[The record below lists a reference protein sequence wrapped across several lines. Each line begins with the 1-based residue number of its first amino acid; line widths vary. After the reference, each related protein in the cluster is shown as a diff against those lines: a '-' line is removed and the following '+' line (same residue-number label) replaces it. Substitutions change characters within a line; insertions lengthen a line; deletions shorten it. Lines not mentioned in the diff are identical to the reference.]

1 MPNLDFAI
9 LVREFV
15 TLFVVIDPVGSLPVF
30 YFATRGVPE
39 ALHWRFA
46 LRGVLVA
53 GAVFPLAMPSIA
65 SPGAMLAVVILTDNH
80 RNTISE
86 QVVTAALLVL
96 VLVITFAILLLAR
109 PLKGIIGNTGA
120 NVVSR
125 VMGIVL
131 ATVAVD
137 SVLNGFEALG
147 VMALP
152 DSGV

>member
-1 MPNLDFAI
+1 
-9 LVREFV
+9 
-15 TLFVVIDPVGSLPVF
+15 
-30 YFATRGVPE
+30 
-39 ALHWRFA
+39 
-46 LRGVLVA
+46 
-53 GAVFPLAMPSIA
+53 
-65 SPGAMLAVVILTDNH
+65 MLAVVILTDNH